1 MQALIDTH
9 VLLWHAGGNR
19 PVGRRALQL
28 IHDPDCHNYIS
39 DVSMWELA
47 IKLGIGKV
55 ELPVPLHPFMVHSY
69 TDLGHATPLPIRQ
82 FHLLGVE
89 QLPLHHRDPFD
100 RLLVAQAR
108 IENLAILSADPRF
121 DAYGVERIWD

>member
-1 MQALIDTH
+1 MQILIDTH
-9 VLLWHAGGNR
+9 AVVWWCLQPHR
-19 PVGRRALQL
+19 ISQRARETVM
-28 IHDPDCHNYIS
+28 DPEVHGYIS

-55 ELPVPLHPFMVHSY
+55 ELPVGLHPFMVHSY
-69 TDLGHATPLPIRQ
+69 SDLGYAVPLPIRQ

-89 QLPLHHRDPFD
+89 ALPQHHRDPFD
-100 RLLVAQAR
+100 RLLVAQAKH
-108 IENLAILSADPRF
+108 ENLAILSADPRF